1 MKAKKL
7 TLIVFSL
14 AVSACSM
21 TSEFDEKFQQVRESL
36 PEYDARMNLDELKEH
51 KGRKAFAYVHTAQ
64 GSAWGYAY
72 GYTSTSRAEE
82 KALALCQQKAL
93 SLGLDK
99 ECEILI
105 KH

>member
-1 MKAKKL
+1 MKVKNL
-7 TLIVFSL
+7 NLIALVFCL
-14 AVSACSM
+14 SACSM
-21 TSEFDEKFQQVRESL
+21 TSEFDEKFHQVRDSL

-82 KALALCQQKAL
+82 KALAFCQQKAL
-93 SLGLDK
+93 SLGGEK
-99 ECEILI
+99 ECEVII